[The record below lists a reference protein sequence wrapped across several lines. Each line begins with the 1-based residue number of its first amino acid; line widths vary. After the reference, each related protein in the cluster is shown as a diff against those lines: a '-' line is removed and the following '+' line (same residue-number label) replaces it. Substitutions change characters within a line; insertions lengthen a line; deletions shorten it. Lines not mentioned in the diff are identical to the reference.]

1 MARSKPHEAVTV
13 QLEISPEALCR
24 LLRHGSLHADEL
36 RCLNHHSH
44 TVLRRLLLDNLKRR
58 HTVSRQ

>member
-1 MARSKPHEAVTV
+1 MARGEPVATVTV
-13 QLEISPEALCR
+13 QLEISPEALRR

-44 TVLRRLLLDNLKRR
+44 VVLRRLLLDNLK
-58 HTVSRQ
+58 VCQQIGSP